1 VIIRYTRPEML
12 ALWSEEA
19 KFRSWLD
26 VELAICQAWAK
37 LGVIPPNEAA
47 ALAAAKVEINVARIE
62 EIERT
67 VDHDLI
73 AFVKSVTE
81 QLGDEGRHL
90 HFGVTSYDVED
101 TALCL
106 RLAKAIGIVR
116 GGVVEL
122 RQTIWQRAKEHKD
135 TVMMGRTHGV
145 HAEPI
150 TLAFKLCVWLD
161 DLDRAVER
169 LDQILPRVRVGKI
182 SGAVGT
188 YANVDPRV
196 EQLVCEALGLTAAR
210 VSTQILS
217 RDRHAEVI
225 CLLALLAGS
234 VERMATEVRNLQ
246 RTELLEV
253 SEPFK
258 AGQRGSSAMPHKRN
272 PWRCETVSGLARVV
286 RGYVVP
292 ALENELTWHERD
304 LANSSVERVI
314 IPDAFLAVDWLLHR
328 FKGIVAGLVVHDDNM
343 ARNVDLTQGVI
354 YSQQVRLALS
364 DSGLSYDEAY
374 DIAQQYALQAWNE
387 RRSYRELLEADPR
400 VTRRLTASD
409 LDACFDRS
417 HHLAN
422 LGAVY
427 ERFGL

>member
-1 VIIRYTRPEML
+1 VIHRYCRPEML

-19 KFRSWLD
+19 KFASWLR
-26 VELAICQAWAK
+26 VELAICQAWAR
-37 LGVIPPNEAA
+37 LGEIPAADLA
-47 ALAAAKVEINVARIE
+47 ALLAADLRIDVERIE
-62 EIERT
+62 AIERT

-81 QLGDEGRHL
+81 QLGDEGRHV

-106 RLAKAIGIVR
+106 RMAEALELVR
-116 GGVVEL
+116 GGLTAL
-122 RQTIWQRAKEHKD
+122 RAAIHAQARAHKD
-135 TVMMGRTHGV
+135 TLMMGRTHGV

-161 DLDRAVER
+161 DLDRAIER
-169 LDQILPRVRVGKI
+169 LDQLLPRVRVGKI

-196 EQLVCEALGLTAAR
+196 EEIVCECLGLTPAR

-217 RDRHAEVI
+217 RDRHAEAI
-225 CLLALLAGS
+225 CFLAIVAGQL
-234 VERMATEVRNLQ
+234 ERMATEVRNLQ

-258 AGQRGSSAMPHKRN
+258 SGQRGSSAMPHKRN

-292 ALENELTWHERD
+292 ALEDELTWHERD

-314 IPDAFLAVDWLLHR
+314 LPDAFLAVDWLLHR
-328 FKGIVAGLVVHDDNM
+328 FRGIVEGLVVHADNM
-343 ARNVDLTQGVI
+343 RRNIDLTQGVI
-354 YSQQVRLALS
+354 HSQQVRLALS
-364 DSGLSYDEAY
+364 ESGLSYDEAY
-374 DIAQQYALQAWNE
+374 DIAQKYALRAWNE
-387 RRSYRELLEADPR
+387 RVPYRGLLEADAVVR
-400 VTRRLTASD
+400 ERLSDAD
-409 LDACFDRS
+409 LDACFDVS
-417 HHLAN
+417 HHVAN
-422 LGAVY
+422 LDVVY
-427 ERFGL
+427 ARFDL

>member
-1 VIIRYTRPEML
+1 ML

-19 KFRSWLD
+19 KFASWLR
-26 VELAICQAWAK
+26 VELAICQAWAR
-37 LGVIPPNEAA
+37 LGEIPAADLA
-47 ALAAAKVEINVARIE
+47 ALLAADLRIDVERIE
-62 EIERT
+62 AIERT

-81 QLGDEGRHL
+81 QLGDEGRHV

-106 RLAKAIGIVR
+106 RMAEALELVR
-116 GGVVEL
+116 GGLTAL
-122 RQTIWQRAKEHKD
+122 RAAIHAQARAHKD
-135 TVMMGRTHGV
+135 TLMMGRTHGV

-161 DLDRAVER
+161 DLDRAIER
-169 LDQILPRVRVGKI
+169 LDQLLPRVRVGKI

-196 EQLVCEALGLTAAR
+196 EEIVCECLGLTPAR

-217 RDRHAEVI
+217 RDRHAEAI
-225 CLLALLAGS
+225 CFLAIVAGQL
-234 VERMATEVRNLQ
+234 ERMATEVRNLQ

-258 AGQRGSSAMPHKRN
+258 SGQRGSSAMPHKRN

-292 ALENELTWHERD
+292 ALEDELTWHERD

-314 IPDAFLAVDWLLHR
+314 LPDAFLAVDWLLHR
-328 FKGIVAGLVVHDDNM
+328 FRGIVEGLVVHADNM
-343 ARNVDLTQGVI
+343 RRNIDLTQGVI
-354 YSQQVRLALS
+354 HSQQVRLALS
-364 DSGLSYDEAY
+364 ESGLSYDEAY
-374 DIAQQYALQAWNE
+374 DIAQKYALRAWNE
-387 RRSYRELLEADPR
+387 RVPYRGLLEADAVVR
-400 VTRRLTASD
+400 ERLSDAD
-409 LDACFDRS
+409 LDACFDVS
-417 HHLAN
+417 HHVAN
-422 LGAVY
+422 LDVVY
-427 ERFGL
+427 ARFDL

>member
-1 VIIRYTRPEML
+1 
-12 ALWSEEA
+12 
-19 KFRSWLD
+19 
-26 VELAICQAWAK
+26 LAICRAWAK
-37 LGVIPPNEAA
+37 LGVIAPAEVETL
-47 ALAAAKVEINVARIE
+47 LAAEIKIDVARIE

-81 QLGDEGRHL
+81 QLGDEGRHV

-106 RLAKAIGIVR
+106 RMAKSLELVRSGVEDLRDVIWSLARK
-116 GGVVEL
+116 
-122 RQTIWQRAKEHKD
+122 HKD

-161 DLDRAVER
+161 DLDRAIER
-169 LDQILPRVRVGKI
+169 IDQTLPRVRVGKV

-196 EQLVCEALGLTAAR
+196 EQYVCEALGLTPAPI
-210 VSTQILS
+210 STQIHS
-217 RDRHAEVI
+217 RDRHAEVV
-225 CLLALLAGS
+225 CLLALIAGQ

-258 AGQRGSSAMPHKRN
+258 TGQRGSSAMPHKRN

-328 FKGIVAGLVVHDDNM
+328 FAGIIGGLNVHQDNM
-343 ARNVDLTQGVI
+343 ARNIALTQGVI
-354 YSQQVRLALS
+354 HSQQVRLALS
-364 DSGLSYDEAY
+364 ESGLSYDQAY
-374 DIAQQYALQAWNE
+374 DIAQKYALQAWNE
-387 RRSYRELLEADPR
+387 RVPYRGLLEADP
-400 VTRRLTASD
+400 VVAERLSAAD
-409 LDACFDRS
+409 LDSCFDLS

-422 LGAVY
+422 LGVIY

>member
-1 VIIRYTRPEML
+1 MITRYTRPEML

-19 KFRSWLD
+19 KFGSWLE
-26 VELAICQAWAK
+26 VELAICRAWAK
-37 LGVIPPNEAA
+37 LGVIPQAEVDTL
-47 ALAAAKVEINVARIE
+47 LAADLKIDVERIE

-73 AFVKSVTE
+73 AFVKSITE
-81 QLGDEGRHL
+81 QLGDEGRHV

-106 RLAKAIGIVR
+106 RMAKSLELVRAGVEDLRDVIWSLA
-116 GGVVEL
+116 
-122 RQTIWQRAKEHKD
+122 RQHKD

-145 HAEPI
+145 HAEPV

-161 DLDRAVER
+161 DLDRAIER
-169 LDQILPRVRVGKI
+169 IDQALPRVKVGKI

-196 EQLVCEALGLTAAR
+196 EQHVCEALGLTPAPI
-210 VSTQILS
+210 STQIHS
-217 RDRHAEVI
+217 RDRHAEVV
-225 CLLALLAGS
+225 CLLSLIAGQ

-258 AGQRGSSAMPHKRN
+258 QGQRGSSAMPHKRN

-328 FKGIVAGLVVHDDNM
+328 FAGIIGGLNVHQDNM
-343 ARNVDLTQGVI
+343 ARNIALTQGVI
-354 YSQQVRLALS
+354 HSQQVRLALS
-364 DSGLSYDEAY
+364 ESGLSYDQAY
-374 DIAQQYALQAWNE
+374 DIAQKYALQAWNE
-387 RRSYRELLEADPR
+387 RVPYRGLLEADPV
-400 VTRRLTASD
+400 VTERLSAAD
-409 LDACFDRS
+409 LDACFDLS

-422 LGAVY
+422 LGVIY

>member
-1 VIIRYTRPEML
+1 MIHRYCRPEML

-19 KFRSWLD
+19 KFASWLR
-26 VELAICQAWAK
+26 VELAICQAWAR
-37 LGVIPPNEAA
+37 LGEIPAADLA
-47 ALAAAKVEINVARIE
+47 ALLAADLRIDVERIE
-62 EIERT
+62 AIERT

-81 QLGDEGRHL
+81 QLGDEGRHV

-106 RLAKAIGIVR
+106 RMAEALELVR
-116 GGVVEL
+116 GGLTAL
-122 RQTIWQRAKEHKD
+122 RAAIHAQARAHKD
-135 TVMMGRTHGV
+135 TLMMGRTHGV

-161 DLDRAVER
+161 DLDRAIER
-169 LDQILPRVRVGKI
+169 LDQLLPRVRVGKI

-196 EQLVCEALGLTAAR
+196 EEIVCECLGLTPAR

-217 RDRHAEVI
+217 RDRHAEAI
-225 CLLALLAGS
+225 CFLAIVAGQL
-234 VERMATEVRNLQ
+234 ERMATEVRNLQ

-258 AGQRGSSAMPHKRN
+258 SGQRGSSAMPHKRN

-292 ALENELTWHERD
+292 ALEDELTWHERD

-314 IPDAFLAVDWLLHR
+314 LPDAFLAVDWLLHR
-328 FKGIVAGLVVHDDNM
+328 FRGIVEGLVVHADNM
-343 ARNVDLTQGVI
+343 RRNIDLTQGVI
-354 YSQQVRLALS
+354 HSQQVRLALS
-364 DSGLSYDEAY
+364 ESGLSYDEAY
-374 DIAQQYALQAWNE
+374 DIAQKYALRAWNE
-387 RRSYRELLEADPR
+387 RVPYRGLLEADAVVR
-400 VTRRLTASD
+400 ERLSDAD
-409 LDACFDRS
+409 LDACFDVS
-417 HHLAN
+417 HHVAN
-422 LGAVY
+422 LDVVY
-427 ERFGL
+427 ARFDL

>member
-1 VIIRYTRPEML
+1 VIERYSRPAML
-12 ALWSEEA
+12 AFWSEEA
-19 KFRSWLD
+19 KFQSWLD
-26 VELAICQAWAK
+26 VELAICEAWHT
-37 LGVIPPNEAA
+37 LGVIDADDIARLRAA
-47 ALAAAKVEINVARIE
+47 NLRIDVGRIE
-62 EIERT
+62 EIEQT

-73 AFVKSVTE
+73 AFVKSITE
-81 QLGDEGRHL
+81 QLGDEGRHI

-106 RLAKAIGIVR
+106 RVARALELVR
-116 GGVVEL
+116 DGLVAL
-122 RQTIWQRAKEHKD
+122 RAAVWERAREHKQ

-150 TLAFKLCVWLD
+150 TFAFKLCVWLD
-161 DLDRAVER
+161 DLDRCLER
-169 LDQILPRVRVGKI
+169 LDQTGARVRVGKI

-188 YANVDPRV
+188 YANVDPHV
-196 EQLVCEALGLTAAR
+196 EAFVCERLELTPAR
-210 VSTQILS
+210 VSTQILA
-217 RDRHAEVI
+217 RDRHAEAI
-225 CLLALLAGS
+225 CVLALIAG
-234 VERMATEVRNLQ
+234 VIERMATEVRNLQ

-258 AGQRGSSAMPHKRN
+258 QGQRGSSAMPHKRN

-314 IPDAFLAVDWLLHR
+314 LPDAFLAVDWMIHR
-328 FKGIVAGLVVHDDNM
+328 FLGIVSGLVVHADNM
-343 ARNVDLTQGVI
+343 RRNIDLTQGVI
-354 YSQQVRLALS
+354 HSQQVRLALS
-364 DSGLSYDEAY
+364 ESGLSYDEAY
-374 DIAQQYALQAWNE
+374 DIAQRYALQAWNE
-387 RRSYRELLEADPR
+387 RVPYRALLAADP
-400 VTRRLTASD
+400 VVQQRLTDAD
-409 LDACFDRS
+409 LDACFDLS
-417 HHLAN
+417 FHLAN